1 MTLKFQW
8 YIQKVLALMHRPQT
22 LKLLLELVKK
32 YLVPCSKH
40 FLISLWLHV
49 CSFSF
54 AFAHNFHNIDMSKPL
69 LKENKMMVFFFNLPH
84 CALNIHLQYVSHAAQ
99 MTPVKIELRFVQ
111 RLNVSQHD
119 ASAVSGKMVTIKKC
133 FGCC

>member
-69 LKENKMMVFFFNLPH
+69 LKENKMMGFFLIFPTAPLTFIYNMYHMLPRWFQSK
-84 CALNIHLQYVSHAAQ
+84 LNSDLCNGSMFPSMMLLLFQ
-99 MTPVKIELRFVQ
+99 VKWWP
-111 RLNVSQHD
+111 
-119 ASAVSGKMVTIKKC
+119 
-133 FGCC
+133 

>member
-69 LKENKMMVFFFNLPH
+69 LKENKMMVSFLIFPTAPLTFIYNMYHMLPRWLQSK
-84 CALNIHLQYVSHAAQ
+84 LNSDLCNGSMFPSMMLLLFQ
-99 MTPVKIELRFVQ
+99 VKWWP
-111 RLNVSQHD
+111 
-119 ASAVSGKMVTIKKC
+119 
-133 FGCC
+133 